1 MEMVKTFAFSP
12 DAVVMLPLKKEVAFR
27 GSQGLAKDD
36 CATECLGGK
45 KWNSTVSPTFAVMVD
60 GSKTRASFPTVT
72 EWTGPDDE
80 AVLAAAA
87 EVTVVEVP
95 LEPLP

>member
-1 MEMVKTFAFSP
+1 MVNTFAFSP
-12 DAVVMLPLKKEVAFR
+12 DAVVMPPLKKEVAFR

-36 CATECLGGK
+36 CATECLAGK
-45 KWNSTVSPTFAVMVD
+45 KWNSTVSPTFAVMVE
-60 GSKTRASFPTVT
+60 GLKTRPSFPTVT

-80 AVLAAAA
+80 AVLTAAADA
-87 EVTVVEVP
+87 TVVVP